1 MLHEAPGEE
10 VTQAGEPGM
19 SSLFCYNVHASGG
32 WLESGDIGQVDGGM
46 VPIIEWFVA
55 RLCSHQDRLQLCPL

>member
-19 SSLFCYNVHASGG
+19 SSLFCYNVQASGG
-32 WLESGDIGQVDGGM
+32 WLESGDIG
-46 VPIIEWFVA
+46 
-55 RLCSHQDRLQLCPL
+55 